1 MIIYS
6 SLFFFIFPFIPTL
19 RTLDKIYV
27 DFTYLSII
35 SFIFIYLLITKR
47 GNLLLSKLKKKEILF
62 FSIFL
67 IISLISFTHTFNI
80 IESIISFSKY
90 LTFYLILI
98 LIYTLS
104 ENKRFDFLLVIA
116 VGFLSIEAL
125 KIFSVFLENFT
136 FEKGLNRIRELQ
148 GFSFNPNIGS
158 FSLVVK
164 TPILIYCIYLNKNR
178 YLKFILS
185 IFLIIVFFDVLI
197 IGSRGGILALIFLNI
212 ILFIYSFFL
221 KNKSFLKHQS
231 IIILVFVLISL
242 LQSNLYKNNNN
253 LSVQNRIMSYNDDSV
268 KGRLN
273 FYKACFDKIIEN
285 PILGVGIGNWK
296 ILSLKYGKENIKSY
310 EVPYHAH
317 NDFLHLTSEIGLMGA
332 LSYLAVF
339 IFPFYFLL
347 LKRKN
352 YSING
357 IVILLSISVF
367 LIDSN
372 LNFPR
377 ARPYSF
383 INIILIL
390 TMFNLYREK

>member
-1 MIIYS
+1 MNKFLVKYLDHLFI
-6 SLFFFIFPFIPTL
+6 SLFFIFPFIPTL

-35 SFIFIYLLITKR
+35 SFTSLIYLLITKR

-212 ILFIYSFFL
+212 ILFIYSFF
-221 KNKSFLKHQS
+221 
-231 IIILVFVLISL
+231 
-242 LQSNLYKNNNN
+242 
-253 LSVQNRIMSYNDDSV
+253 
-268 KGRLN
+268 
-273 FYKACFDKIIEN
+273 
-285 PILGVGIGNWK
+285 
-296 ILSLKYGKENIKSY
+296 
-310 EVPYHAH
+310 
-317 NDFLHLTSEIGLMGA
+317 
-332 LSYLAVF
+332 
-339 IFPFYFLL
+339 
-347 LKRKN
+347 
-352 YSING
+352 
-357 IVILLSISVF
+357 
-367 LIDSN
+367 
-372 LNFPR
+372 
-377 ARPYSF
+377 
-383 INIILIL
+383 
-390 TMFNLYREK
+390 